1 MSKSFR
7 IAWHAV
13 IDEESILEGRSLV
26 QADSDQAAAS
36 KLIYEKST
44 EYRLRQQWVMID
56 SLIELVNE

>member
-13 IDEESILEGRSLV
+13 VDEDSILEGRSLIN
-26 QADSDQAAAS
+26 ADSDHAAAS

-44 EYRLRQQWVMID
+44 EYRLRQQWIMID